1 MLLIVKS
8 GKKLV
13 GARGKEKG
21 KKKNFFIIINLNMTF
36 MMRVQLME
44 ERKRKYQREMVLE
57 ECTFNLVCHDR
68 KCQMIPVCN
77 CECKVSPIVHV
88 SHDRK

>member
-1 MLLIVKS
+1 
-8 GKKLV
+8 
-13 GARGKEKG
+13 
-21 KKKNFFIIINLNMTF
+21 MTF